1 MRTSNIHAGIR
12 ALAITSFAIGLA
24 EFIIVGVLPT
34 IAQEFNTS
42 ISTTGKLVGFYALA
56 LAVGTPI
63 LILCLSHLNRK
74 IVLLSLVALF
84 IVGNLI
90 SLLATNYLFLLAGR
104 MITAVAHGSFFA
116 LGASI
121 ATHLVAKEQAGRAI
135 ATMFSGLTL
144 AMVLGVPIGSLI
156 GNLWGW
162 RIPLYAV
169 IIFAIIGFIF
179 TLKEI
184 PNISLSEKFNLRLQ
198 LSTLAQPCILLML
211 ALTVFSFGASFTTF
225 TFINPVLVQITGF
238 TQETASLLLIVF
250 GFATFL
256 GNHAGGHL
264 TVKIGWQKSLLW
276 FCCVLFITFA
286 ALYVCMTSKIFMIGL
301 IFIWGILAF
310 GLSPVLQA
318 GVLSIAQRYR
328 PRSID
333 FASALNI
340 SAFNLGI
347 TLGEILGSFMI
358 SQNKMNYTPLAGILM
373 ICLAFMCLWQ
383 LNTLNKTQSIDQ
395 NLH

>member
-90 SLLATNYLFLLAGR
+90 SVLATNYLFLLAGR

-169 IIFAIIGFIF
+169 IVFAIIGFIF

-358 SQNKMNYTPLAGILM
+358 SQNKMNYTPLLGY
-373 ICLAFMCLWQ
+373 
-383 LNTLNKTQSIDQ
+383 
-395 NLH
+395 